1 MMLIKK
7 GGFLK
12 DFKISLA
19 AARKNACMTQAEVAK
34 ILRKT
39 PQTIVNWEN
48 GKSSIDVAS
57 FVFLCDLY
65 NVPKDNIFLPHKST
79 LT

>member
-1 MMLIKK
+1 
-7 GGFLK
+7 
-12 DFKISLA
+12 
-19 AARKNACMTQAEVAK
+19 MTQAEVAK
-34 ILRKT
+34 ILHKT

-65 NVPKDNIFLPHKST
+65 NVPQRNIFLPNKST